1 MLAASTTFNTDSSF
15 RIHTQKVTISRLTS
29 SNIKYHR
36 EKRMHEGIR
45 DTSAQDVLLE
55 NTSRLRW
62 LKWAI
67 AVIAVVFIVLMAG
80 STLST
85 WMSAEASV
93 SVDRIRTATVN
104 RGDLVRD
111 LNVQGRVV
119 AAVSPTLYS
128 PATGT
133 VTLQVLPGDTVSIGQ
148 VLATIDSPEVR
159 SEFLQEQS
167 SLDSFNAELER
178 EKIQARK
185 AQVSSQQTIDL
196 ARVKLTAA
204 EREMRRAEKSIETNA
219 ISEIDYERARDELAR
234 ANVEYNHA
242 VQDSKLEGE
251 SLEFETTTRKLA
263 VARQELVV
271 KELQRRVDDLSIRSP
286 VSGIVGNVE
295 VTQKAVV
302 TRNSPLI
309 SVVDLTAFQVE
320 VRIPESYADD
330 LGIGLAGEVQY
341 NGAGYRAEL
350 VSLSPEVVNNE
361 VVGRIRFSSDTPPGL
376 RQNQRVTV
384 RVMMDELINVLK
396 LQRGA
401 FADGGGRMA
410 FVLADGGLAE
420 RRAIKLGARSAAE
433 VEIISG
439 LTEGDVVIISSI
451 AEFTDYDTI
460 QIIN

>member
-1 MLAASTTFNTDSSF
+1 
-15 RIHTQKVTISRLTS
+15 
-29 SNIKYHR
+29 
-36 EKRMHEGIR
+36 MHEGIR

-55 NTSRLRW
+55 KSSRRGW
-62 LKWAI
+62 LKWAVTAAI
-67 AVIAVVFIVLMAG
+67 GLGVIFVLG

-93 SVDRIRTATVN
+93 SADRIRTAIVN

-133 VTLQVLPGDTVSIGQ
+133 VTLEVLPGDSVSIGQ

-167 SLDSFNAELER
+167 TLDSLSAELER

-185 AQVSSQQTIDL
+185 AQVTSQQTIDL

-204 EREMRRAEKSIETNA
+204 EREMRRADKSIETNA

-234 ANVEYNHA
+234 AKVEYNHA
-242 VQDSKLEGE
+242 VQDSQLEGE
-251 SLEFETTTRKLA
+251 SLEFETETRELA
-263 VARQELVV
+263 VGRQELVV
-271 KELQRRVDDLSIRSP
+271 NELQRRVDGLAIRSP
-286 VSGIVGNVE
+286 VNGIVGNVE

-302 TRNSPLI
+302 TQNAPLVT
-309 SVVDLTAFQVE
+309 VVDLTAFEVE
-320 VRIPESYADD
+320 IRIPEAYADD
-330 LGIGLAGEVQY
+330 LGLGLAGEVQY
-341 NGAGYRAEL
+341 NGTGFRGEL

-361 VVGRIRFSSDTPPGL
+361 VVGRIRFADETPPGL

-384 RVMMDELINVLK
+384 RVMMDELIGVLK

-401 FADGGGRMA
+401 FADGGGGRLA
-410 FVLADGGLAE
+410 FVLSENGLAE
-420 RRAIKLGARSAAE
+420 RRNIRLGARSAAE
-433 VEIISG
+433 VEVISG
-439 LTEGDVVIISSI
+439 LAEGDEVIISSI
-451 AEFTDYDTI
+451 AEFTDFETI
-460 QIIN
+460 QVVN